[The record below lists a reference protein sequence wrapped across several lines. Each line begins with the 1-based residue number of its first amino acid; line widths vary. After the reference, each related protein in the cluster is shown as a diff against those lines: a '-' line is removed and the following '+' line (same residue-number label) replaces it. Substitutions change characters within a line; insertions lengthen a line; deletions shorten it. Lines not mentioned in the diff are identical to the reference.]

1 MADESL
7 IDKVHGLS
15 DLELAVLL
23 CLVSREHCLISTP
36 PAALDDLIQEL
47 QLVFIPI
54 VLPAAEPGTDFNRWP
69 AGPSA
74 SSP

>member
-7 IDKVHGLS
+7 LEKIHELS

-36 PAALDDLIQEL
+36 PHAIDNLILEL
-47 QLVFIPI
+47 EQVKYLF
-54 VLPAAEPGTDFNRWP
+54 LAY
-69 AGPSA
+69 
-74 SSP
+74 